1 MSEGA
6 GVPRRPGRPAKLS
19 RERIVAAARELPL
32 ESLTMQAV
40 ADVLG
45 VDRKALNYYVS
56 DRAGLLQLLALDAFE
71 TELAGLRFGPDTGWP
86 ELLRLT
92 AAAIRTALIRV
103 GGLVS
108 AIDFGGVRGSAALD
122 TVERILTLLL
132 AAGFTPQEA
141 GRTLTLI
148 AEIARAAAGEAMETR
163 GGPPEPQAHNV
174 VHVLAGEPS
183 GQFPALRRIAAER
196 DAVRDRGVQ
205 FEFDLDILLAGLAAR
220 LRGRAAGG

>member
-6 GVPRRPGRPAKLS
+6 GAPRRPGRPAKLS

-71 TELAGLRFGPDTGWP
+71 TELAGLRFGPDIGWP

-108 AIDFGGVRGSAALD
+108 AIDFGGVRGSEALD

-132 AAGFTPQEA
+132 AAGFTAQEA
-141 GRTLTLI
+141 GRSLTLL
-148 AEIARAAAGEAMETR
+148 AEIARAAAGEALATR
-163 GGPPEPQAHNV
+163 GGPPEPQARNV

-196 DAVRDRGVQ
+196 DAIRDRGVQ
-205 FEFDLDILLAGLAAR
+205 FEFDLDVLLAGLATR
-220 LRGRAAGG
+220 LRRES